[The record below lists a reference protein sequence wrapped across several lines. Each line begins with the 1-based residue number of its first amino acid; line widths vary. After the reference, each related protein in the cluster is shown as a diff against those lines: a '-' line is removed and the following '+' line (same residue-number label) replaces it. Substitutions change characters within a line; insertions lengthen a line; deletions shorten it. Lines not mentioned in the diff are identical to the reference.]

1 MSTLVSEF
9 DRQQL
14 SAKGSATNLLPG
26 RLQLLL
32 FLVIR
37 ATIWGALMEMKTEVM
52 KLG

>member
-1 MSTLVSEF
+1 MSTLVSKF
-9 DRQQL
+9 NRQQL

-37 ATIWGALMEMKTEVM
+37 APIWGDLMETKMEVM